1 MEIKKKC
8 GIVDDTSPSPS
19 LHSIT
24 PMLQYKETKTKPTKT
39 TTPKLSHI
47 VKMANL
53 PFLFTFSFLTAFIF
67 TAVSG
72 YSPAEIKSW
81 CSQTPYPQPCEYY
94 LSLSRNNG
102 GEIKDKS
109 DFLNVAMGVALE
121 HAMHEKANTYSLGT
135 KCRNEQEKA
144 AWEDCLELY
153 ENMVAKINTAVDP
166 NVKCSAADAQ
176 TWLSTALTNM
186 ETCRAG
192 FVDVGVT
199 GNVMPMMSRNV
210 SYLISNTLAI
220 NKGYTSNSHEASGY
234 TEGFPDWVK
243 PGNRKLLQSSAA
255 SKADVVVAQDGSGDY
270 KTVTEAVN
278 AAGKGSGSGIYV
290 IYVKA
295 GVYKENVNI
304 GSKLKNV
311 MLVGDGI
318 GKTIITGSQSVGGGT
333 TTFRSATVAVSG
345 DGFIGQGI
353 TFRNTAGAENH
364 QAVALRSGSDLSVF
378 YQCSFEG
385 YQDTLYVYSDRQFYR
400 ECDIYGTVDFIFGNA
415 AVVFQNCN
423 IYARNPPNKINTI
436 TAQGRTDPNQNTGI
450 SIHNSKVTAASDL
463 EGSVKT
469 YLGRPWQKYSRT
481 VFMKSS
487 LDSLIDPAGWL
498 PWDGNFALNTLYY
511 GEYLNTGAGAS
522 TTNRVKWGGYHV
534 ITSATEASKFTVG
547 NFIAGGSWLPATNVP
562 FTSGL

>member
-1 MEIKKKC
+1 M
-8 GIVDDTSPSPS
+8 
-19 LHSIT
+19 
-24 PMLQYKETKTKPTKT
+24 
-39 TTPKLSHI
+39 
-47 VKMANL
+47 
-53 PFLFTFSFLTAFIF
+53 
-67 TAVSG
+67 
-72 YSPAEIKSW
+72 
-81 CSQTPYPQPCEYY
+81 
-94 LSLSRNNG
+94 SLSRNNG
-102 GEIKDKS
+102 GEIKDKA

-199 GNVMPMMSRNV
+199 GNVMPMMSNNV
-210 SYLISNTLAI
+210 SYLISNTLAL
-220 NKGYTSNSHEASGY
+220 NKDYTGNNNEATGYTG
-234 TEGFPDWVK
+234 GFPDWVK

-278 AAGKGSGSGIYV
+278 AAGKRSGSGIYV

-333 TTFRSATVAVSG
+333 TTFKSATVAVSG

-353 TFRNTAGAENH
+353 TFRNTAGAANH

-450 SIHNSKVTAASDL
+450 SIHNCKVTAASDL
-463 EGSVKT
+463 EGSLGSVKT
-469 YLGRPWQKYSRT
+469 YLGRPWQQYSRT
-481 VFMKSS
+481 VFMKTS